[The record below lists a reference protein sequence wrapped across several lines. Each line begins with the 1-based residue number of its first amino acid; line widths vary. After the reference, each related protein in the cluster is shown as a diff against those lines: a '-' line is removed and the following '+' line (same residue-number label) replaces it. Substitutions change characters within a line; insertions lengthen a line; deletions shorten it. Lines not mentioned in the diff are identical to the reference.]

1 MRLCVAVFPLGNG
14 FSRNAEPFSQL
25 VLRKSCIFAKRV
37 YSVSEISVRHRLHLT
52 KLLYHTLHFFASR
65 QCRTAVELLIL
76 PPHHLIN
83 HAGIALDDLNDLI
96 GDIFVYIIRHRD
108 TKITVL
114 IHLHRHLHRLKQVV
128 AVDTG

>member
-1 MRLCVAVFPLGNG
+1 MDGC
-14 FSRNAEPFSQL
+14 
-25 VLRKSCIFAKRV
+25 
-37 YSVSEISVRHRLHLT
+37 Y
-52 KLLYHTLHFFASR
+52 
-65 QCRTAVELLIL
+65 LIL

-83 HAGIALDDLNDLI
+83 HTGIALDDLNDLI
-96 GDIFVYIIRHRD
+96 GDIFVQVIRHRD